1 MIVLSSCFN
10 VSVCAQSWKIGNNV
24 AYVNASQTCRHFQSG
39 KLEVVSSSLA
49 IIKVRD
55 AFGNFAF
62 TEPGQLVIFEIDG
75 VPFRSFATSRST
87 SDVVIASVTA
97 EILSSLKA
105 GNKLKIT
112 SEYSDEWMIFSLSG
126 SSAALSAIGL

>member
-1 MIVLSSCFN
+1 MHIIM
-10 VSVCAQSWKIGNNV
+10 VSTIPIHG
-24 AYVNASQTCRHFQSG
+24 H
-39 KLEVVSSSLA
+39 LEYNKDEA
-49 IIKVRD
+49 
-55 AFGNFAF
+55 
-62 TEPGQLVIFEIDG
+62 
-75 VPFRSFATSRST
+75 